1 MLDIL
6 SLIPGKKTH
15 TTGGWYSFN
24 APCCHHRG
32 HRADTRKRGGII
44 LNGESW
50 SYSCFNCGF
59 KAGSS
64 PGKHFSTNTKNLL
77 VWAGHDPAQVDR
89 WSFENF
95 GARSLYELMRQPTK
109 PVIKSFDKRTLPE
122 DSEPLDSTLPAH
134 KKYTDYLLNRGLSPT
149 DYQYYVTPTELG
161 RDADRII
168 VPYMYQGSLV
178 GYTSRYLDGRVP
190 KYVSDQQRGYVFN
203 LDAQH
208 SDWTYCI
215 VVEGQFDAISIGG
228 CAIMSNQILDEAAQ
242 LLGKL
247 NRTIIVVPDRDKA
260 GLTICERALELGYK
274 VSIPNWHPEIK
285 DTNDAVARYGRVPT
299 LLSILEAA
307 TSSKILIEMK
317 KRKINE

>member
-1 MLDIL
+1 
-6 SLIPGKKTH
+6 
-15 TTGGWYSFN
+15 
-24 APCCHHRG
+24 
-32 HRADTRKRGGII
+32 
-44 LNGESW
+44 
-50 SYSCFNCGF
+50 
-59 KAGSS
+59 
-64 PGKHFSTNTKNLL
+64 
-77 VWAGHDPAQVDR
+77 
-89 WSFENF
+89 
-95 GARSLYELMRQPTK
+95 MRQPTK